1 MAKKKA
7 VLLRHMKG
15 ERDDHVMRWL
25 SENDIEMA
33 HVNPACGVPLPA
45 GHEGFDALV
54 IYGGIQ
60 SANDKEQ
67 NPYIPEELEW
77 ISRWIH
83 AGKPILGICL
93 GSQLLA
99 KCLGGSVFR
108 HPEGR
113 IESGFYKIQPTGE
126 SGKFLKEPA
135 YFYQWHSENFSLPS
149 DCTLLA
155 TGETFHNQAF
165 RYNSNVYGV
174 QFHPEVTRTML
185 SGVDQGGCIRAE
197 YSGCLLSFTAI
208 GGRGALRQSHG
219 YMVQQLYGELG
230 KSLVALV

>member
-25 SENDIEMA
+25 SENNIDMA

-67 NPYIPEELEW
+67 SPYIPEELEW

-126 SGKFLKEPA
+126 SGKFLEETA
-135 YFYQWHSENFSLPS
+135 YFYQWHSENFSLPP

-165 RYNSNVYGV
+165 RYNSNVYGI

-185 SGVDQGGCIRAE
+185 SQWVKA
-197 YSGCLLSFTAI
+197 
-208 GGRGALRQSHG
+208 GASELNLPGACSASRQ
-219 YMVQQLYGELG
+219 LEDEARYGKAMGTWCSNFMANWVNLW
-230 KSLVALV
+230 